1 MKIRIIRVF
10 SIGIMLMGLIHIIA
24 TFTPLIADKLAM
36 LPDASKG
43 AFTYFSLMCGA
54 LLILSGGIIY
64 SLSGKTA
71 EFAFVRKQCLFTL
84 AFLDIDALLAVC
96 YMPYNP
102 CAWIIFA
109 LAIGLNIVL
118 R

>member
-96 YMPYNP
+96 YMPHNP

-118 R
+118 H